1 MIRSFEEGSVFPMA
15 MATASVAL
23 FTCLSL
29 PRPTGPD
36 YATTPQSSG
45 FLIWGASSSIGVS
58 TLQLARNLG
67 FKVFATASPAHHA
80 FLKKLGAS
88 AVFDYRDPEVIQ
100 KIVTAAKEAGT
111 PIKYGLDAIG
121 ENETF
126 GKSAETILSSGGKG
140 GKLVVALPWPKEQKL
155 PEGLEVIQDLGAYRH
170 ATDAKEMGTWFF
182 NEYFEKVLEDQRVV
196 AAPEIQIVDGGVG
209 AAQAALDLVKK
220 GVSGK
225 KIVVKVD

>member
-1 MIRSFEEGSVFPMA
+1 MA

-29 PRPTGPD
+29 ARPTGPD
-36 YATTPQSSG
+36 FKAEPQSSG
-45 FLIWGASSSIGVS
+45 FLIWGASSSVGVS

-67 FKVFATASPAHHA
+67 FRVFATASPAHHS
-80 FLKKLGAS
+80 FLKKLGAA

-100 KIVTAAKEAGT
+100 KLVHTAKEAGT

-126 GKSAETILSSGGKG
+126 SKSAETMLSSGGKG
-140 GKLVVALPWPKEQKL
+140 GKLVLALPWPKEEKL

-182 NEYFEKVLEDQRVV
+182 NEYLEKLLQDKRVV
-196 AAPEIQIVDGGVG
+196 AAPEIRIVDGGVG
-209 AAQAALDLVKK
+209 AAQEALDLVKK

-225 KIVVKVD
+225 KIVVKVY